1 VGDGWMEGAE
11 MGRKEPTGEAK
22 RGETGTRK
30 FFFFSCFV
38 FSSSLLF
45 GLTFGSL
52 RLVEQRV

>member
-1 VGDGWMEGAE
+1 MEGAE